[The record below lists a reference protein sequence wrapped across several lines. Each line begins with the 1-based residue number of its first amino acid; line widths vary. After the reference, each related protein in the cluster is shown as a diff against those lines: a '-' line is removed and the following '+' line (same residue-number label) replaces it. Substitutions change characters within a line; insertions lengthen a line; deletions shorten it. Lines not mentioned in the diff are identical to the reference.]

1 MLLQISVIP
10 ARGRLGSL
18 FQFRHGTRRTRATAR
33 LAVRRRQLFQRL
45 DHQLPQHG
53 AVAARLIVTETTEMQ
68 RKPDGS
74 RGQQGD
80 DVPRVGLPHFVA
92 VTTKELRDGIL
103 TSLVAPHQLG
113 TGSQDRE
120 PDIEIPARHVILL
133 PDTPGHLPGN
143 SDAEPIQPL
152 PPAIRLATDD
162 HASRH

>member
-1 MLLQISVIP
+1 MPERDLLQ
-10 ARGRLGSL
+10 SL
-18 FQFRHGTRRTRATAR
+18 LHIRHGARRTRTTAR

-68 RKPDGS
+68 RKPDGC

-80 DVPRVGLPHFVA
+80 DVPSIGLSHFA
-92 VTTKELRDGIL
+92 AIATEELRGGIL

-120 PDIEIPARHVILL
+120 PDIEIPARHVVLL

-143 SDAEPIQPL
+143 PDAEPFQLL
-152 PPAIRLATDD
+152 PPAVDVAPD
-162 HASRH
+162 HHAFPD